1 MGRWRLAEVTIQ
13 MKAYKVILSIISI
26 FLLFGLTY
34 ASTSNFKNV
43 NLNGHNLSGVGTIF
57 GNSTSVRI
65 GDAASN
71 SHSLTSEDDLF
82 VSGNLEVDETVYV
95 DDKVY
100 IDNKLIMTVSGIT
113 YGLWK
118 GSQDD
123 GLIMV
128 SRDGDGRAN
137 RNTIITDYS
146 NAERD
151 HDHDVQSN
159 NPTFF
164 IHSVTDPDVN
174 NTQWGSL
181 SHDTESVVI
190 DSGTDNIILDD
201 TTRVSGDIESGDTV
215 GQDAFQLQYNG
226 SHVVFDSVLDDDF
239 IFVGGNITF
248 PGGGKIGN
256 YNSTCLGLWSPA
268 GTGVTTVCD

>member
-1 MGRWRLAEVTIQ
+1 

-100 IDNKLIMTVSGIT
+100 IDNKLIMTVGGVT

-118 GSQDD
+118 GSRDD

-128 SRDGDGRAN
+128 SRDGDGKSN